1 MELAVSLRSL
11 ISAGDG
17 TGDLAF
23 RMLPILPKRA
33 PNPFDA
39 LRARLPGTG
48 GGDILPEDCFRGEV
62 AADSVESKKVSL
74 VGDCLPEGVPPI
86 CSLML
91 GWLTFTGN
99 LGDTLLCLP

>member
-62 AADSVESKKVSL
+62 AVDSVEDQGFIADD
-74 VGDCLPEGVPPI
+74 GDELQDKRSETARITTCI
-86 CSLML
+86 MH
-91 GWLTFTGN
+91 T
-99 LGDTLLCLP
+99 